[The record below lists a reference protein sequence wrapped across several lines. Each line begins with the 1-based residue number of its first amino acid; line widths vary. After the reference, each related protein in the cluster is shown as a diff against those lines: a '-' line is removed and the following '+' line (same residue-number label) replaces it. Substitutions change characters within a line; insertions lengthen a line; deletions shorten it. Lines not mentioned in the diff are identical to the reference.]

1 MHCAS
6 LKKGFAPGIL
16 LILAIL
22 SPAAN
27 RPLIRAQADSAAPP
41 APAAAALTVGG
52 DVPKPLSLSLDDL
65 KHLPRKTVRV
75 MNEHADKD
83 EVYEGVPL
91 SALLKQAGA
100 PQGGQIRGKTM
111 ATYVLAEGS
120 DNYQVIFSIEELD
133 ADFQNSDVLVA
144 DTVDGAPLADKI
156 GPLRLV
162 VPQDKRP
169 ARWVRMLRSIQV
181 LKVSK

>member
-1 MHCAS
+1 V
-6 LKKGFAPGIL
+6 KKRFALGIL
-16 LILAIL
+16 LVSAIL
-22 SPAAN
+22 SSAAN
-27 RPLIRAQADSAAPP
+27 QPIVRAQANSTANAAAAPP
-41 APAAAALTVGG
+41 ALSIGG
-52 DVPKPLSLSLDDL
+52 DVPKPLSLSMDDL
-65 KHLPRKTVRV
+65 KRLPRKTIHV
-75 MNEHADKD
+75 MNEHAEKD

-100 PQGGQIRGKTM
+100 PQGGQIRGNTM

-133 ADFQNSDVLVA
+133 ADFQNSEVLVA

-169 ARWVRMLRSIQV
+169 VRWVRMLRSIQV
-181 LKVSK
+181 VKVSK